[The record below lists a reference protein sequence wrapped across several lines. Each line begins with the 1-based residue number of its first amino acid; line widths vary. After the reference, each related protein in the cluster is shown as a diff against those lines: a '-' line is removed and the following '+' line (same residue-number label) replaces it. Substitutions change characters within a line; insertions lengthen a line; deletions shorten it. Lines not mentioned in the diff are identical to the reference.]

1 MPEEGPH
8 VDIGRL
14 RWPVTLA
21 VRVQTPQIAP
31 SPTTAALVGTGI
43 TETLASS
50 DDLEVL
56 GIPESQ
62 VGIKVYADVQ
72 AVGGL
77 TFWGAEQTDTPIT
90 HRIFMRW
97 HDYLD
102 QTKVVVRE
110 TLRPNGTTRRE
121 IFRVRRIKEL
131 GGRKRFVMIE
141 AELEKFS

>member
-1 MPEEGPH
+1 MPEDPH

-14 RWPVTLA
+14 RW
-21 VRVQTPQIAP
+21 RVQLADREQTP
-31 SPTTAALVGTGI
+31 STTDTGI
-43 TETLASS
+43 TETIVAP
-50 DDLEVL
+50 
-56 GIPESQ
+56 IT
-62 VGIKVYADVQ
+62 VYADIQ

-77 TFWGAEQTDTPIT
+77 TFWGDTQVDTPIT

-102 QTKVVVRE
+102 QTKIIIRSTATPGNGVR
-110 TLRPNGTTRRE
+110 TE

-141 AELEKFS
+141 AELDGMQR